1 MNDDALTAAE
11 RIASTGL
18 ISGDRIVLAKLAGI
32 AGNGGVCALE
42 AFLHF
47 LTESAA
53 REVAKVLTDDGFACE
68 ITAGAGSKPYCVV
81 ARRLLSAEP
90 LTVVALRR
98 EMEALAAQHGGE
110 FDGWGGSAANGKPA
124 PTAPKFSRPRLL
136 AHAPVHYPFGWPR
149 DRHERLA
156 RGIAKCADGELL
168 EVAVE
173 PTDEWRVD
181 LAGAWHWR
189 AALRCGEDDVEIGAY
204 VQLQRSPKDP
214 LAHDRSHASYWLRES
229 EFLSQDVQPVFPMPC
244 ELRRP
249 AYHYL
254 LNLTK
259 DANVAGRFVVLERS
273 DRVQD
278 ARTWDI
284 ERYAQAARAL
294 GIWQAQMAAN
304 TAALKHPVLLRDSV
318 RHLVPASTH
327 TSTPKHQAL
336 LYRLS
341 HHCVQTVSHNL
352 VSGTSL
358 CADPHDSHVTVL
370 RDWRM
375 VGIGA
380 LGSDI
385 AGLVCQSPQSPKVGI
400 AQIGALE
407 SRVLASYVDGLRAG
421 GWNGDAS
428 DIRWAYAASAAVV
441 FGSRT
446 APTKTHQAVAAH
458 AQRLGEEAA
467 KAL

>member
-1 MNDDALTAAE
+1 MNDDALTRAE
-11 RIASTGL
+11 QVASTGL
-18 ISGDRIVLAKLAGI
+18 IAGDKTVLAKLAGI
-32 AGNGGVCALE
+32 VGNGGVCVLE
-42 AFLHF
+42 AFLYF

-53 REVAKVLTDDGFACE
+53 REVAQVLTRDGYACE
-68 ITAGAGSKPYCVV
+68 VTAGAGSKPFCAV
-81 ARRLLSAEP
+81 ARRLLPADP

-110 FDGWGGSAANGKPA
+110 FDGWGGSPANGKTA
-124 PTAPKFSRPRLL
+124 PTAIEFSRPRLL

-156 RGIAKCADGELL
+156 RGITKCANGELL

-189 AALRCGEDDVEIGAY
+189 AALRCGEDDVETGAY
-204 VQLQRSPKDP
+204 VQLHRAPEDP
-214 LAHDRSHASYWLRES
+214 LAHDRSQPSYWLRES
-229 EFLSQDVQPVFPMPC
+229 EFLSQDVQPVFPMPR

-254 LNLTK
+254 LHLTK
-259 DANVAGRFVVLERS
+259 DGSVAGRFVVLERS

-278 ARTWDI
+278 ARAWDI

-304 TAALKHPVLLRDSV
+304 TAALEHPVLLRHSAG
-318 RHLVPASTH
+318 HLAPASTH
-327 TSTPKHQAL
+327 DSQPHKAL
-336 LYRLS
+336 LDRLS
-341 HHCVQTVSHNL
+341 RRCVQTVCHNL
-352 VSGTSL
+352 VSATSL
-358 CADPHDSHVTVL
+358 CADPQDSQVTVL

-385 AGLVCQSPQSPKVGI
+385 AGLVCQSPQSPKIGI

-407 SRVLASYVDGLRAG
+407 SSVLASYVDGLRAG

-428 DIRWAYAASAAVV
+428 DIRWTYAATAAVV